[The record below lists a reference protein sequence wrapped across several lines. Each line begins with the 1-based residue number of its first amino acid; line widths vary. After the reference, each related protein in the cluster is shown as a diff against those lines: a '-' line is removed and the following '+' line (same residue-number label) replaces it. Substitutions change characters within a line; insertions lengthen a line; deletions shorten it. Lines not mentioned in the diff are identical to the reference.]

1 VNSVRKTFCIRCR
14 RAYPVAGDRYCVR
27 CLEWL
32 AVNPKI
38 PTNADQQH
46 LALRGRLDETI
57 KEQRVRRH
65 SGRQAP
71 LGRDRLPIMGG
82 LSFTRSGPP
91 ITLLHNAQAF

>member
-46 LALRGRLDETI
+46 LALLR
-57 KEQRVRRH
+57 
-65 SGRQAP
+65 
-71 LGRDRLPIMGG
+71 
-82 LSFTRSGPP
+82 
-91 ITLLHNAQAF
+91 